1 MSNEVIPSTQPVT
14 RQVTSVGAPPLA
26 DAKNIV
32 PAGFPSLFSDNH
44 PEPLRA
50 LYTSVLATAG
60 SMEAWYRNRKEGKKR
75 GAYAMRVMAVLLT
88 AAATLAPIIREVW
101 PTTDPNG
108 WKPVPFSALFAA
120 LAATCIA
127 LDKLLGFSSGWVRYI
142 NAMMELQAKIDAFKF
157 AWSHAALEE
166 QIEPKTPRESLSHAL
181 GLLSGLLN
189 DMREVLRAESQAWA
203 AEFRSTLVELE
214 KSAEVQKAAAAALPS
229 TGAIRVRVKN
239 ADQLDGRCFRVRL
252 NDGPSHEGS
261 GSILALN
268 GLQPGQVRV
277 RVSAMKGQVAV
288 FAEEIAQLRPG
299 EIASVEV
306 ELV

>member
-1 MSNEVIPSTQPVT
+1 MSNDVISGAQPAT
-14 RQVTSVGAPPLA
+14 GKLTSVGGPPVT

-60 SMEAWYRNRKEGKKR
+60 SMEAWYRSHKEGKKR
-75 GAYAMRVMAVLLT
+75 GAYTMRVLAVVLT
-88 AAATLAPIIREVW
+88 AAATLAPIVRELW

-108 WKPVPFSALFAA
+108 WKPVPFAALFAA

-142 NAMMELQAKIDAFKF
+142 NAMMELQGKIDAFKF
-157 AWSHAALEE
+157 AWNHAALEE
-166 QIEPKTPRESLSHAL
+166 QLEPRTPRESLSHAL

-203 AEFRSTLVELE
+203 AEFKSTLVELE

-229 TGAIRVRVKN
+229 TGALRIKVKN
-239 ADQLDGRCFRVRL
+239 AEQLDGRCFRVRL

-261 GSILALN
+261 GSMLALN

-277 RVSAMKGQVAV
+277 RVSATKGQVAV
-288 FAEEIAQLRPG
+288 SAEDIAQLRPG